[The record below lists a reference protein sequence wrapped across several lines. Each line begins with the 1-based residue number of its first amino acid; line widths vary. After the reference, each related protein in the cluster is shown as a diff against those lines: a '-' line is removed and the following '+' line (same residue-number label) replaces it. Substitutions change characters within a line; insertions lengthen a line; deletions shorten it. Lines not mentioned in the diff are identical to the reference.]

1 MLLIK
6 PSEQFTKEQI
16 SEIVQIRKSQSSAF
30 NKGWHSFSAKLMNE
44 LIPELY
50 ATSEEQMTILT
61 RLEKF
66 KATKKSSKN
75 TKTIDEKE
83 ITDEIYNP
91 VVAKSVRQTIKIINA
106 AVKKYGDF
114 DKIVIEMPRDKNADD
129 EKKFIDKKNK
139 ENKKEKDDSLKR
151 AAYLYN
157 GTDKLPD
164 EVFHGNKQL
173 ASNMRLWYQQG
184 ERCLYSVKP
193 ILIQDLVHNS
203 NNFEIDHILPLSLSF
218 DDSLANKVLVYA

>member
-1 MLLIK
+1 MHTFEPYRKLKFNLSSIDIDELSRETLDKLVDILTLNTEREGIEDTIK
-6 PSEQFTKEQI
+6 RNLPSQFTEEQI
-16 SEIVQIRKSQSSAF
+16 SEIVQIRKNQSSAF

-50 ATSEEQMTILT
+50 VTSEEQMTILT

-66 KATKKSSKN
+66 KVNKKSSKN

-114 DKIVIEMPRDKNADD
+114 DKIVIEMPRDKNAED
-129 EKKFIDKKNK
+129 EKKFIDKK
-139 ENKKEKDDSLKR
+139 EKEKDDSL
-151 AAYLYN
+151 
-157 GTDKLPD
+157 TSS
-164 EVFHGNKQL
+164 F
-173 ASNMRLWYQQG
+173 
-184 ERCLYSVKP
+184 
-193 ILIQDLVHNS
+193 
-203 NNFEIDHILPLSLSF
+203 SL
-218 DDSLANKVLVYA
+218 